1 MSGNQLCCQRH
12 EEMEETEEGR
22 RQVEEQVEQLLAG
35 QGSEVSGC
43 DVGLDQSKPATLRKN
58 VTYIV
63 CGVIFNDKEEVLM
76 VQEAKQ
82 DCYKLWYLPAGRVE
96 VGESLGEALRREV
109 KEEAGFDCEP
119 ITLLLIQEQGP
130 QWIRFI
136 FLARVTGGN
145 IKSLSAADQE
155 SLQASWWDRQS
166 ILPLRGRDILRLI
179 DCGLK
184 YRQDP
189 WHPVTLP
196 VDLSCRHVL
205 QRLVLVF
212 TNSDEQIWILLLKAP
227 GLHLPTAAAVKTH
240 AVTWAANMVVQEAMP
255 SAYHDHDV
263 NTLGVFSLQHNGR
276 QHGKTDGVCF
286 NTLVALVP
294 DRVQRNEDGEKVA
307 FIPAGQ
313 PPPVENPRYV
323 WLEVRKPTL
332 REKLLEKTKNTSILP
347 LHSLY

>member
-1 MSGNQLCCQRH
+1 
-12 EEMEETEEGR
+12 MELMEAEQR
-22 RQVEEQVEQLLAG
+22 RQVEEQVEMLLSG

-43 DVGLDQSKPATLRKN
+43 DVGLEQSKPATLRKN

-82 DCYKLWYLPAGRVE
+82 DCYKQWYLPAGRVE
-96 VGESLGEALRREV
+96 VGENLEEALRREV

-136 FLARVTGGN
+136 FLAKITGG
-145 IKSLSAADQE
+145 SLKGPSAADQE

-166 ILPLRGRDILRLI
+166 ALPLRGRDILRLI

-196 VDLSCRHVL
+196 VDLSCRHVV

-212 TNSDEQIWILLLKAP
+212 TSAEQQVWVLLIKAP
-227 GLHLPTAAAVKTH
+227 TLHLPIAAAVKTH

-255 SAYHDHDV
+255 SAYYDQDV
-263 NTLGVFSLQHNGR
+263 NTLGIFSLQHNGR

-294 DRVQRNEDGEKVA
+294 DHVQRNEDGETVEWTGT
-307 FIPAGQ
+307 GQ
-313 PPPVENPRYV
+313 PPSIENPRYIWHQV
-323 WLEVRKPTL
+323 QKRTL
-332 REKLLEKTKNTSILP
+332 REKLLEKTKNTSIVP
-347 LHSLY
+347 IHSLY